1 MRCALYMSAILG
13 KSVYL
18 DQGVY
23 LHTLPAGITIGEG
36 TFIIHHTHYLS
47 STSVIYLKSKKI
59 A

>member
-1 MRCALYMSAILG
+1 MSAILG